1 MKFLLATALSLTISA
16 GTFAAQG
23 NPLGKITAIRSAAL
37 CDSKGAADNNGP
49 QIDCPKEI
57 QITTT
62 GGILKITALTDNIF
76 RVTSLPEGYK
86 HDIPSSQSAILPP
99 SLPGSKL
106 QMSAS
111 PEGITLSTKTT
122 TVKIDRN
129 SGLLS
134 FYNAQGTLLLDEKN
148 GVDNSNPKD
157 RRISFNYPK
166 GTDMLY
172 GAGERGHSLALNG
185 DTLVMYNR
193 QNYGYTG
200 SDPRI
205 SQMGITV
212 PYFTSSKGYGVLF
225 DDHTKSTLILAD
237 PIEYI
242 APDAIGP
249 ISYYFINGNG
259 SMAGT
264 AEGYAQLTGHQ
275 ELPPFWALGYI
286 TSKYGYHDAR
296 EAVGAIDS
304 LKTRGYP
311 VDGMVL
317 DLFWYGTETDMGR
330 LDWDKNKWPDPRG
343 FLADLKK
350 KGVNVTAITQ
360 PYINKKGAI
369 DNYNYLVDNGM
380 TVRDSEG
387 NNHDVTIWVGESG
400 MFDVSNPA
408 TRDWYW
414 DRYKKVTDDGIAAWW
429 GDLGEPE
436 VHPATIRH
444 YNGQTAEQYHNVYGN
459 EWSRIIYD
467 GFKKEYPDRRLML
480 LMRGGT
486 AGLQRYNVFPWTT
499 DVSRSWGGLEPQIK
513 LMLNSG
519 LSGLGYMSSD
529 IGGFAVD
536 PTHPTDPELYARWLQ
551 MGTFTPMLRTHA
563 QLKPEPYHYP
573 EIEPISKKFIK
584 LRYEWLPYN
593 YTLAYEN
600 ALKGW
605 PLARPLDFHADNP
618 GEKYASIDDEYLW
631 GDNILIAP
639 VMKKGARSRKVTF
652 PSGTWIN
659 YNRPSVKYTGGST
672 AVVKA
677 PLDELPIF
685 VRQGAFIPLYRLPIE
700 NVTQYEMSDITIQYF
715 PAKEQTS
722 YLLFDDDR
730 KSPTSITD
738 GNYMLTSFKG
748 QSQNGAVS
756 IEISADKNPDRLD
769 WMPSTRN
776 MTFEIMNRSRAPR
789 KVSIEIDGQLS
800 TLQKNNTGKNNAKE
814 GWYYDARKQMVI
826 VNIPFR
832 GETTTLRLN

>member
-1 MKFLLATALSLTISA
+1 MKLLKVTATGLALISSLCCVQA
-16 GTFAAQG
+16 
-23 NPLGKITAIRSAAL
+23 NPLGQIKSVKSVYL
-37 CDSKGAADNNGP
+37 CENSGEADNNGP
-49 QIDCPKEI
+49 KQDCPKEI
-57 QITTT
+57 QIFTAA
-62 GGILKITALTDNIF
+62 GILKITALTDNIF
-76 RVTSLPEGYK
+76 RVTTLPENSSSA
-86 HDIPSSQSAILPP
+86 IPRSQSAVLPP
-99 SLPGSKL
+99 SLPAKDL
-106 QMSAS
+106 IMSATQQ
-111 PEGITLSTKTT
+111 GITLSTKST
-122 TVKIDRN
+122 TVKVDRA
-129 SGLLS
+129 SGLVS
-134 FYNAQGTLLLDEKN
+134 FYNSDGELLLSEKS
-148 GVDNSNPKD
+148 GIDNSDPKD
-157 RRISFNYPK
+157 LRISFFGPTK
-166 GTDMLY
+166 GDMLY

-212 PYFTSSKGYGVLF
+212 PYFTSSRGYGVLF
-225 DDHTKSTLILAD
+225 DDHTKSSLILGD

-242 APDAIGP
+242 APNAIGP
-249 ISYYFINGNG
+249 LSYYFINGNG

-264 AEGYAQLTGHQ
+264 AEGYASLTGHQ

-286 TSKYGYHDAR
+286 TSKYGYHDAK
-296 EAVGAIDS
+296 EAAGVIDT

-330 LDWDKNKWPDPRG
+330 LDWDYTKWPDPKG
-343 FLADLKK
+343 LLADLKK

-369 DNYNYLVDNGM
+369 DNYNYLTDNGM
-380 TVRDSEG
+380 TVRDAEG

-408 TRDWYW
+408 TRRWYW

-467 GFKKEYPDRRLML
+467 GFKQDYPDRRLML

-536 PTHPTDPELYARWLQ
+536 PAHPTDSELYIRWLQ
-551 MGTFTPMLRTHA
+551 MGTFSPSLRTHA

-573 EIEPISKKFIK
+573 DVEPVSKKFIK

-605 PLARPLDFHADNP
+605 PLARPLDFHGDNP
-618 GEKYASIDDEYLW
+618 GEKYAYMDDEYLW
-631 GDNILIAP
+631 GDNILVAP
-639 VMKKGARSRKVTF
+639 VMKKGVRSRKVVF
-652 PSGTWIN
+652 PAGTWVN
-659 YNRPSVKYTGGST
+659 YNNPALSYNGGTT
-672 AVVKA
+672 ATVKA
-677 PLDELPIF
+677 PLDQLPLF
-685 VRQGAFIPLYRLPIE
+685 VRKGSFIPLYRLPIE
-700 NVTQYEMSDITIQYF
+700 NVTQYALSDLTVQYF
-715 PAKEQTS
+715 PSRQRTS
-722 YLLFDDDR
+722 YTLFDDDR
-730 KSPTSITD
+730 KSPSSLTD
-738 GNYMLTSFKG
+738 GNFMLTEFSG
-748 QSQNGAVS
+748 QSVNGSTV
-756 IEISADKNPDRLD
+756 IEISADKNPDKFD
-769 WMPSTRN
+769 WMPSVRN
-776 MTFEIMNRSRAPR
+776 LTFEVMNCTRAPR
-789 KVSIEIDGQLS
+789 TVSIESDNQT
-800 TLQKNNTGKNNAKE
+800 TLLPKSKKNSDSS
-814 GWYYDARKQMVI
+814 GWHYDVRKRMLI
-826 VNIPFR
+826 INIPFN
-832 GETTTLRLN
+832 GNHTKLLIN